1 MKNENSEP
9 SLNGSNALRSSALE
23 CPIDGVKMNESKAR
37 TVAFGVLL
45 LIVAFLL
52 TSFWPI
58 LLFMLMDFALRAFN
72 YGTYS
77 PLARISDQVVR
88 VLDFPVRLVDQAPKR
103 FAAGVGLIFSITLL
117 IVQAVGLNTF
127 VLAGILAVFAAL
139 ESLAGFCAGCYV
151 YTFLPSFLK
160 K

>member
-1 MKNENSEP
+1 MKKDTKIHL
-9 SLNGSNALRSSALE
+9 LNQPNLLRSATLE
-23 CPIDGVKMNESKAR
+23 CPVDGVKMNENKAR
-37 TVAFGVLL
+37 TVAFFVLL
-45 LIVAFLL
+45 LTIAYLLTAFWPLLLFLL
-52 TSFWPI
+52 I
-58 LLFMLMDFALRAFN
+58 DFALRAFN

-77 PLARISDQVVR
+77 VLARVSDWVIKT
-88 VLDFPVRLVDQAPKR
+88 LNFPIQLVDQAPKR
-103 FAAGVGLIFSITLL
+103 FAAGVGFVFSITMLVL
-117 IVQAVGLNTF
+117 QSLEINTF